1 MADLKGAIMAV
12 NVANN
17 RWVRDT
23 GDFAV
28 NLGEKDLSGMFSR
41 KIVIEE
47 GTAGLLMIQG
57 RYDQRLDPGEHTLEG
72 GLGAILRSKNR
83 KNIVLVSL
91 GEVSLELTLVRL
103 LTKDPVP
110 FTVRT
115 AVTLRFTSGREAVF
129 LSNFMSGRD
138 AIGVNELKSLVYAE
152 LKEGAQDWAG
162 RHTINELAEDLALRD
177 ELAMTLES
185 HLRPVLDR
193 YGLSFGRLEVKEF
206 TCEIWDKSVEAR
218 VETSL
223 QVTQEQAEME
233 GRKRLF
239 DIAVERDIQD
249 LAEETQKTATYEKR
263 IELWQRMRR
272 ATNQDEMDKLTSERD
287 LENFIR
293 EADKEKVLKED
304 EFERFQIALEEAG
317 EDKDRLRAHMLRI
330 ADMEEQFD
338 YKRKEVTQQTALSR
352 EEAEGE
358 LGLERLRLETSL
370 ETDLKRVDLEI
381 ERERRESEHRR
392 SQDELEAAAR
402 YEREIQEAHTEAETQ
417 GIGRETARLD
427 AEMALALEEKS
438 AAQARFDQQE
448 QMRIE
453 LDNRAASQE
462 LTIKAEEAALD
473 LKLKEL
479 RDQHQRELETIG
491 TYEGASLHTL
501 IAVSEDGKA
510 PLLAELAKTE
520 ALKDMSP
527 EQILAIAAD
536 KSPEL
541 GGALAEMATK
551 GDNAQTREMYERLI
565 EEQKSASSQ
574 ARDTQQDMTKT
585 MQEMFNKALETQ
597 SDVSKAFAQGMGQA
611 AQGQAGG
618 RSQSGASASGSQRVV
633 VCRNCMAESEA
644 GTRFCPNCGT
654 TLMNES

>member
-1 MADLKGAIMAV
+1 MVV
-12 NVANN
+12 NIANN
-17 RWVRDT
+17 RWVRNT

-28 NLGEKDLSGMFSR
+28 NLGEKDLSGLFSR

-47 GTAGLLMIQG
+47 GTAGLLMIHG

-185 HLRPVLDR
+185 HLRPLLDR

-206 TCEIWDKSVEAR
+206 TCEIWDKSVEKR

-223 QVTQEQAEME
+223 QVTQEQAELE

-239 DIAVERDIQD
+239 DVAVERDIQD

-272 ATNQDEMDKLTSERD
+272 ASNKEEMDKITSERD
-287 LENFIR
+287 LEDFIR
-293 EADKEKVLKED
+293 TADHDKVIKED
-304 EFERFQIALEEAG
+304 EFERFKIALEEAG
-317 EDKDRLRAHMLRI
+317 EDKDRFRAHMLRI
-330 ADMEEQFD
+330 ADMEEQYD
-338 YKRKEVTQQTALSR
+338 YKRKEVAQHTALSR

-358 LGLERLRLETSL
+358 LGLERLRLESSL
-370 ETDLKRVDLEI
+370 ETELKRVDLEM
-381 ERERRESEHRR
+381 ERERREADHRR
-392 SQDELEAAAR
+392 TQDELEAAAR
-402 YEREIQEAHTEAETQ
+402 YEREIQEAQTEAQTQ
-417 GIGRETARLD
+417 GVARETSRLD
-427 AEMALALEEKS
+427 AEMALAIEEKS
-438 AAQARFDQQE
+438 AAQGRFDEQE
-448 QMRIE
+448 RTRIE
-453 LDNRAASQE
+453 LDDRAARQE
-462 LTIKAEEAALD
+462 QDLKAQEAALD

-479 RDQHQRELETIG
+479 RDLHQRELETIG
-491 TYEGASLHTL
+491 AYDGVSLHTL

-510 PLLAELAKTE
+510 PLLAELARTE

-527 EQILAIAAD
+527 EQILAMAAA

-541 GGALAEMATK
+541 GGALAEMTTK
-551 GDNAQTREMYERLI
+551 GDNVQAKEMYERLL

-574 ARDTQQDMTKT
+574 ARETQQDMTRT

-597 SDVSKAFAQGMGQA
+597 SQVSQAFAQGISQPAPQA
-611 AQGQAGG
+611 AQGGSAQPGT
-618 RSQSGASASGSQRVV
+618 ASGPQRVV
-633 VCRNCMAESEA
+633 VCRNCMAESDA
-644 GTRFCPNCGT
+644 GTRFCPNCGA
-654 TLMNES
+654 TLMNVS

>member
-1 MADLKGAIMAV
+1 MVV
-12 NVANN
+12 NIANN
-17 RWVRDT
+17 RWVRNT

-28 NLGEKDLSGMFSR
+28 NLGEKDLSGLFSR

-47 GTAGLLMIQG
+47 GTAGLLMIHG

-185 HLRPVLDR
+185 HLRPLLDR

-206 TCEIWDKSVEAR
+206 TCEIWDKSVEKR

-223 QVTQEQAEME
+223 QVTQEQAELE

-239 DIAVERDIQD
+239 DVAVERDIQD

-272 ATNQDEMDKLTSERD
+272 ASNKEEMDKITSERD
-287 LENFIR
+287 LEDFIR
-293 EADKEKVLKED
+293 TADHDKVIKED
-304 EFERFQIALEEAG
+304 EFERFKIALEEAG
-317 EDKDRLRAHMLRI
+317 EDKDRFRAHMLRI
-330 ADMEEQFD
+330 ADMEEQYD
-338 YKRKEVTQQTALSR
+338 YKRKEVAQHTALSR

-358 LGLERLRLETSL
+358 LGLERLRLESSL
-370 ETDLKRVDLEI
+370 ETELKRVDLEM
-381 ERERRESEHRR
+381 ERERREADHRR
-392 SQDELEAAAR
+392 TQDELEAAAR
-402 YEREIQEAHTEAETQ
+402 YEREIQEAQTEAQTQ
-417 GIGRETARLD
+417 GVARETSRLD
-427 AEMALALEEKS
+427 AEMALAIEEKS
-438 AAQARFDQQE
+438 AAQGRFDEQE
-448 QMRIE
+448 RTRIE
-453 LDNRAASQE
+453 LDDRAALQE
-462 LTIKAEEAALD
+462 LDLKAQEAAID

-479 RDQHQRELETIG
+479 RDLHQRELETIG
-491 TYEGASLHTL
+491 AYDGVSLHTL

-510 PLLAELAKTE
+510 PLLAELARTE

-527 EQILAIAAD
+527 EQILAMAAA

-541 GGALAEMATK
+541 GGALAEMTTK
-551 GDNAQTREMYERLI
+551 GDNVQAKEMYERLL

-574 ARDTQQDMTKT
+574 ARETQQDMTRT

-597 SDVSKAFAQGMGQA
+597 SQVSQAFAQGISQPAPQA
-611 AQGQAGG
+611 AQGGSAQPGT
-618 RSQSGASASGSQRVV
+618 ASGPQRVV
-633 VCRNCMAESEA
+633 VCRNCMAESDA
-644 GTRFCPNCGT
+644 GTRFCPNCGA
-654 TLMNES
+654 TLMNVS

>member
-1 MADLKGAIMAV
+1 MVV
-12 NVANN
+12 NIANN
-17 RWVRDT
+17 RWVRNT

-28 NLGEKDLSGMFSR
+28 NLGEKDLSGLFSR

-47 GTAGLLMIQG
+47 GTAGLLMIHG

-91 GEVSLELTLVRL
+91 GEVALELTLVRL

-185 HLRPVLDR
+185 HLRPLLDR

-206 TCEIWDKSVEAR
+206 TCEIWDKSVEKR

-223 QVTQEQAEME
+223 QVTQEQAELE

-239 DIAVERDIQD
+239 DVAVERDIQD

-272 ATNQDEMDKLTSERD
+272 ASDKEEMDKITSERD
-287 LENFIR
+287 LEDFIR
-293 EADKEKVLKED
+293 AADHDKVIKED
-304 EFERFQIALEEAG
+304 EFERFKIALEEAG
-317 EDKDRLRAHMLRI
+317 EDKDRFRAHMLRI
-330 ADMEEQFD
+330 ADMEEQND
-338 YKRKEVTQQTALSR
+338 YKRKEVAQHTALSR

-358 LGLERLRLETSL
+358 LGLERLRLESSL
-370 ETDLKRVDLEI
+370 ETELKRVDLEM
-381 ERERRESEHRR
+381 ERERREADHRR
-392 SQDELEAAAR
+392 TQDELEAAAR
-402 YEREIQEAHTEAETQ
+402 YEREIQEAQTEAQTQ
-417 GIGRETARLD
+417 GVARETSRLD
-427 AEMALALEEKS
+427 AEMALAIEEKS
-438 AAQARFDQQE
+438 AAQGRFDEQE
-448 QMRIE
+448 RTRIE
-453 LDNRAASQE
+453 LDDRAARQE
-462 LTIKAEEAALD
+462 QDLKAQEAALD

-479 RDQHQRELETIG
+479 RDLHQRELETIG
-491 TYEGASLHTL
+491 AYDGVSLHTL

-510 PLLAELAKTE
+510 PLLAELARTE
-520 ALKDMSP
+520 ALKDISP
-527 EQILAIAAD
+527 EQILAMAAA

-541 GGALAEMATK
+541 GGALAEMTTK
-551 GDNAQTREMYERLI
+551 GDNVQAKEMYERLL

-574 ARDTQQDMTKT
+574 ARETQQDMTRT

-597 SDVSKAFAQGMGQA
+597 SQVSQAFAQGISQPAPQA
-611 AQGQAGG
+611 AQGGSAQPGT
-618 RSQSGASASGSQRVV
+618 ASGPQRVV
-633 VCRNCMAESEA
+633 VCRNCMAESDA
-644 GTRFCPNCGT
+644 GTRFCPNCGA
-654 TLMNES
+654 TLMNVS